1 MTSFLRNL
9 SLRGDGLQQ
18 NYIPVA
24 PPNQF
29 VELSAICQN
38 MNANELN
45 GNVLF
50 FLVYVSDFIINV
62 FVILLFFFLIS
73 STFLLIYYH

>member
-50 FLVYVSDFIINV
+50 FLV
-62 FVILLFFFLIS
+62 
-73 STFLLIYYH
+73 